1 VIGLIIK
8 AALAQ
13 ELRDIRFVYP
23 SPSAFK
29 PFTVFMAIC
38 EVSLIENGL
47 NVTVETINGSRAVL
61 RALAAEYRLDAPFA

>member
-1 VIGLIIK
+1 
-8 AALAQ
+8 
-13 ELRDIRFVYP
+13 
-23 SPSAFK
+23 
-29 PFTVFMAIC
+29 MAIC